1 MASTSSW
8 STLLSIDT
16 YSVPIWLFLYP
27 RIYLINKMHQLP
39 DPVLFVTV
47 DRSKWPY
54 MKYRFKIYRSPCQ
67 TLNDYRKM
75 HQQTHLLSIEM
86 TAGKFKACK

>member
-1 MASTSSW
+1 MTITSSW

-39 DPVLFVTV
+39 DPVLFVAV
-47 DRSKWPY
+47 
-54 MKYRFKIYRSPCQ
+54 
-67 TLNDYRKM
+67 
-75 HQQTHLLSIEM
+75 LSLKVAIHEVWL
-86 TAGKFKACK
+86 